1 MMPKQFGKEC
11 FLIFRMQ
18 LLGLIFLTLIT
29 FGPLPNA
36 ALANSNP
43 WILIDATTGNVI
55 AHHQANRPWHPASI
69 TKLMT
74 AYTIFREIKSGNVDL
89 NSPVRIS
96 SAALALP
103 PSKMGLPVGTILN
116 IDNALKMIM
125 VKSANDV
132 AAALAQSVGGSIS
145 NFAKLMNKSAKNLG
159 MTGSHFSNPHGLH
172 AGDQVTTARD
182 MALLALAIQNEFPQ
196 YSHYFNISA
205 IRFGGIRMRNH
216 NALIYKFP
224 GTNGMKTGYT
234 CPSGLNIVARAKRDG
249 RQLIVV
255 VLGGY
260 SSLQRNA
267 LAAKLLQ
274 QGFDRQFHDPL
285 IPVVAHVQNLT
296 PIMNIYAVPANLRSM
311 ICKPSWTERHLNKK
325 QRRKR
330 RKLHLAKLK
339 ILRDTY
345 LNETAKPGPTQK
357 VVLGKATGMNPF
369 KFKLRNGGTP
379 QTIVATPAWR
389 PDRSAPPY
397 AEFD

>member
-1 MMPKQFGKEC
+1 MTPKQFGKAY
-11 FLIFRMQ
+11 FLIFRIQ
-18 LLGLIFLTLIT
+18 LLGLIILTFVT
-29 FGPLPNA
+29 FGQFPKA
-36 ALANSNP
+36 ALANSSP

-55 AHHQANRPWHPASI
+55 AHHQPNRPWHPASI

-159 MTGSHFSNPHGLH
+159 MSGSHFSNPHGLH
-172 AGDQVTTARD
+172 AEDQVTTARD

-196 YSHYFNISA
+196 YSHYFDISA
-205 IRFGGIRMRNH
+205 IRFGKIRMKNH

-234 CPSGLNIVARAKRDG
+234 CPSGLNIVARAQRNG
-249 RQLIVV
+249 EQLIVV

-260 SSLQRNA
+260 SSLERNA
-267 LAAKLLQ
+267 FAAKLLR
-274 QGFDRQFHDPL
+274 QGFNRQFHNPI
-285 IPVVAHVQNLT
+285 IPVVTHVKKLH
-296 PIMNIYAVPANLRSM
+296 PSMSIYAVPANLRTM
-311 ICKPSWTERHLNKK
+311 ICKPSWTERQLNKK

-330 RKLHLAKLK
+330 RKLHLAKLE

-345 LNETAKPGPTQK
+345 LNEAAKPGPAQK

-379 QTIVATPAWR
+379 RTIVATPAWR

-397 AEFD
+397 AEFE

>member
-1 MMPKQFGKEC
+1 MMPNQFGKDY
-11 FLIFRMQ
+11 FLIFRFQ
-18 LLGLIFLTLIT
+18 LLVLIIFTFAT
-29 FGPLPNA
+29 FGLLPKA
-36 ALANSNP
+36 VLANSNP
-43 WILIDATTGNVI
+43 WILLDATTGNVI
-55 AHHQANRPWHPASI
+55 AHHQARRPWHPASI

-96 SAALALP
+96 SEALALP
-103 PSKMGLPVGTILN
+103 PSKMGLPVGTIMN
-116 IDNALKMIM
+116 IDNALKIIL

-172 AGDQVTTARD
+172 EGDQVTTARD

-196 YSHYFNISA
+196 YSHYFDISA
-205 IRFGGIRMRNH
+205 IRFGKVRMKNH

-234 CPSGLNIVARAKRDG
+234 CPSGLNIVARAQRDG

-255 VLGGY
+255 ILGGY
-260 SSLQRNA
+260 SSLERNSF
-267 LAAKLLQ
+267 AAKLLQ
-274 QGFDRQFHDPL
+274 QGFDNKFHNPI
-285 IPVVAHVQNLT
+285 IPVVAHVKNLR
-296 PIMNIYAVPANLRSM
+296 PKMNIYAVPANLRSM
-311 ICKPSWTERHLNKK
+311 ICKPSWTERQLNKK

-330 RKLHLAKLK
+330 RKSHLAKLK

-357 VVLGKATGMNPF
+357 VVLGKATGLNPF
-369 KFKLRNGGTP
+369 KFKLKNGSKP
-379 QTIVATPAWR
+379 QKIVGTPAWR